1 MTDRKTTKRAL
12 LGSVISLLLCF
23 AMLLGTTFAWF
34 TDNAA
39 TGSNVIKSGNLD
51 VVVEYTLGDK
61 DATGELKWADLD
73 KATNL
78 FQKGLWE
85 PGHTEVVA
93 LRVTNNGSLALKY
106 TANMNINDEDTG
118 LTKDGKKI
126 VLSEILTVE
135 SVKLGQDK
143 EADVKKAF
151 ENENGITYTTNT
163 SFKAADVLGTKDSHI
178 LYNGDSEY
186 VIIKVDMDET
196 VGNEANHNG
205 TDVPSITFGINVF
218 ATQYTHEEDTFGD
231 QYDANAPKEGVKS
244 AEEFKTLATTA
255 TADGEAAEIILGTPI
270 AVEGLTYVNFA
281 NDTVIEG
288 NGKNLVRET
297 ASGNPLLV
305 NSTKKVTFN
314 KVNFVSE
321 MGSAVLATRKEGANI
336 ELNGCVFQNNAA
348 PSTGNTGVQ
357 VYASNVTM
365 VFNNCTFNNMPV
377 VTNSSYPEGIK
388 LEFNN
393 CTFNWT
399 GDNCPG
405 FIQIA
410 NNLKITVDINDCTMN
425 YTTDSQYNTAKTM
438 ITYNW
443 PEACT
448 ININGLKVNGTRNN
462 DKIWKICSSN
472 NKVTVN
478 TSGTLSYT
486 FNGAA
491 VDFDTY
497 LK

>member
-1 MTDRKTTKRAL
+1 MTNSKTTKRAL
-12 LGSVISLLLCF
+12 LSSIISIVLCF

-39 TGSNVIKSGNLD
+39 TGSNVITSGNLD
-51 VVVEYTLGDK
+51 VEVEYTLDGINWDK
-61 DATGELKWADLD
+61 LDGADD
-73 KATNL
+73 L
-78 FQKGLWE
+78 FNKSLWE

-106 TANMNINDEDTG
+106 TASMNITNEVIG
-118 LTKDGKKI
+118 KTKDNTPI
-126 VLSEILTVE
+126 TLSEVLTVE
-135 SVKLGQDK
+135 SAMSEA

-151 ENENGITYTTNT
+151 DSENGITYANKT
-163 SFKAADVLGTKDSHI
+163 SFKAADVLGEEYSNI
-178 LYNGDSEY
+178 LNKGDKEY
-186 VIIKVDMDET
+186 VFIKVDMDET

-218 ATQYTHEEDTFGD
+218 ATQFTHEEDTFGD
-231 QYDANAPKEGVKS
+231 QYDAIAPKEGVKS
-244 AEEFKTLATTA
+244 AAEFMTLATTA

-270 AVEGLTYVNFA
+270 AVEDLTYVNFA

-288 NGKNLVRET
+288 NGKNLVRKT

-321 MGSAVLATRKEGANI
+321 RGSAVLATRKGGANI
-336 ELNGCVFQNNAA
+336 ELSGYVFQNNAA

-438 ITYNW
+438 IAYNW

-472 NKVTVN
+472 NNVTVN